1 MDIIKLGLEIK
12 KLVAEDGSGLAQ
24 FYSHGVKLAEPPV
37 VACNRAGTGCW
48 TPIDALEVHNQHVP
62 TFDSKAGLDAWVD
75 RIKADVEMVGSAYD
89 GDIIPGTTDPSLN

>member
-12 KLVAEDGSGLAQ
+12 RFVAEDGSGAAQ
-24 FYSHGVKLAEPPV
+24 FFSHGVKLAESPV

-48 TPIDALEVHNQHVP
+48 TPIDALEVHNKHVP

-75 RIKADVEMVGSAYD
+75 RIKADVEKVALAYD
-89 GDIIPGTTDPSLN
+89 GKIIAGASNPDLN